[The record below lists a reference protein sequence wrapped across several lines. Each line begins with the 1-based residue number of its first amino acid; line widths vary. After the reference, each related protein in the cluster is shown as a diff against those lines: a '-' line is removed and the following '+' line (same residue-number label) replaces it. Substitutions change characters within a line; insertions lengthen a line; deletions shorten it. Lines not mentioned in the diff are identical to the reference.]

1 MTGEAT
7 LPRESWLSLTQIHK
21 ATWNSSGQRP
31 AFRVYHFHTRSVSV
45 GFMTST
51 LKIEEA
57 RPTKPTPTS
66 WS

>member
-21 ATWNSSGQRP
+21 ATWNSSGQTSFPCVSLSHTVGLRG
-31 AFRVYHFHTRSVSV
+31 FHDDHV
-45 GFMTST
+45 
-51 LKIEEA
+51 KHEEA
-57 RPTKPTPTS
+57 RPTKPTLTS